1 MGGQTNVPCI
11 ILLFQVLA
19 RYTADSNY
27 SFPAAE
33 TCKHQIY
40 EASTWISIR
49 RFPRSVFG
57 YSKAVHQV
65 TIMLLSR
72 TLVSMAF
79 VVTALAQNTT
89 VSSDTHITAAS
100 LACAALRFILG
111 SSIVQFSGAEYDAT
125 AQGPW
130 SLFNSL
136 DRPTCIVY
144 PTTSDHV
151 QITMASIFI
160 SGSHYAVQAGA
171 HSAMIGWNSI
181 TDGVLISF
189 ASMSNTSYNSVTDTV
204 TVQPGVHWGDAMA
217 AVEPYGLSVIGARA
231 SDVGMGLLL
240 GGGISFVSPLYGW
253 SADSIKEM
261 DVVLVTGQL
270 VTATATNT
278 YSDLFRALKG
288 GANRFGIVTRYEL
301 YPAHTGTKDQKNW
314 YGGVIVYPGSS
325 SVSISNASARYIRDV
340 TDPNAGLIVL
350 MNTIDLTAADANV
363 IYLFYNGTSLPTAIF
378 GDFLSIPSTS
388 TSLSPLSYYD
398 ISNLISGSARGNG
411 QQFGASSWVGDEAT
425 FLHGYNQLS
434 AFTQAFETEL
444 LASYMI
450 ISPIPRSQWAAT
462 QSGPNAIG
470 DPGVAYAAINFNL
483 IYPPGVTTIPN
494 DVNAG
499 FQSFLSSVPPS
510 PGLPLYVN
518 ECDKSQHVLETYP
531 SFSAL
536 QTTYAKYDPLRFNVH
551 HTAGPIEL

>member
-1 MGGQTNVPCI
+1 M
-11 ILLFQVLA
+11 
-19 RYTADSNY
+19 
-27 SFPAAE
+27 
-33 TCKHQIY
+33 
-40 EASTWISIR
+40 
-49 RFPRSVFG
+49 
-57 YSKAVHQV
+57 
-65 TIMLLSR
+65 
-72 TLVSMAF
+72 
-79 VVTALAQNTT
+79 ALAQDIT
-89 VSSDTHITAAS
+89 VSSDVHITAAS

-111 SSIVQFSGAEYDAT
+111 SSIVKFSGAEYDST
-125 AQGPW
+125 AEGPW
-130 SLFNSL
+130 NLFNSL

-144 PTTSDHV
+144 PTTSSHV

-171 HSAMIGWNSI
+171 HSAMVGWNSI
-181 TDGVLISF
+181 SDGVLISF
-189 ASMSNTSYNSVTDTV
+189 AQMSNTSYNSLTDTV

-270 VTATATNT
+270 VTVTATNT

-288 GANRFGIVTRYEL
+288 GANRLGI
-301 YPAHTGTKDQKNW
+301 
-314 YGGVIVYPGSS
+314 YPGSS
-325 SVSISNASARYIRDV
+325 SMAISNASARYIRDV
-340 TDPNAGLIVL
+340 TDPKAGLIVL
-350 MNTIDLTAADANV
+350 MNTINLTAVDANV
-363 IYLFYNGTSLPTAIF
+363 IYLFYKGTSLPTTIF
-378 GDFLSIPSTS
+378 GAFLSIPSTS

-434 AFTQAFETEL
+434 TFTQTFKTEL

-483 IYPPGVTTIPN
+483 IYPPGVTTIPD

-499 FQSFLSSVPPS
+499 FQSFLSSVPPG

-518 ECDKSQHVLETYP
+518 ECDKGQHVLETYP

-536 QTTYAKYDPLRFNVH
+536 QTTYAKYDPLLFNVH
-551 HTAGPIEL
+551 HTAGPIGL